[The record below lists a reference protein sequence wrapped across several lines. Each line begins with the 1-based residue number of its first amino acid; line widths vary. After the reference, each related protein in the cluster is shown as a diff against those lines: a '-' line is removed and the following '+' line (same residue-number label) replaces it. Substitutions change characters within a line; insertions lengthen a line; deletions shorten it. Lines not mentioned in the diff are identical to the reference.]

1 MARFVTS
8 ILIASAVVGAS
19 MATLAIQPD
28 TVPGRPALTADPLM
42 TRLLEAYRIQGVV
55 FSWPMHRARYLRV
68 SDALYNGEAEYEFL
82 AKALGGG
89 RSCPVVRTIQSGSA
103 SPSFCP
109 PAGT

>member
-42 TRLLEAYRIQGVV
+42 TRLLEAYRIQGGGVLV
-55 FSWPMHRARYLRV
+55 A
-68 SDALYNGEAEYEFL
+68 DAPG
-82 AKALGGG
+82 
-89 RSCPVVRTIQSGSA
+89 PV
-103 SPSFCP
+103 SPSVGR
-109 PAGT
+109 AL